1 MRAFAPFLSLVLT
14 ATVASAQTS
23 PLAPSVAVDG
33 RSQAEWSQLW
43 WQWAASF
50 DRSMSPVAD
59 KTGELCHLEQ
69 DGPVWFLAGTYGTRR
84 TIRTCDVP
92 RGKYLFFPL
101 INYVVY
107 PAEDGEPHCEH
118 VRQKAARMTDDVSSL
133 VLEIDGVRATNLAV
147 HRQAPAECFD
157 LNERSGGGVYPTAAN
172 GYYVMLAPMK
182 PGTHTLN
189 FGGVLPGMSQAV
201 TYTIRVR

>member
-1 MRAFAPFLSLVLT
+1 MRSLVAFLVLILSS
-14 ATVASAQTS
+14 AAAPAQTS
-23 PLAPSVAVDG
+23 LLDPSVAVGG

-50 DRSMSPVAD
+50 DRSRSPVAD
-59 KTGELCHLEQ
+59 KTGALCHLEQ
-69 DGPVWFLAGTYGTRR
+69 EGPVWFLAGTYGTQR
-84 TIRTCDVP
+84 TIRTCEVP

-101 INYVVY
+101 VNYVFY

-118 VRQKAARMTDDVSSL
+118 VRMQAAQMTDNASSL
-133 VLEIDGVRATNLAV
+133 VLEIDGVRATNLVV
-147 HRQAPAECFD
+147 HRQAPAKCFD
-157 LNERSGGGVYPTAAN
+157 LNERAGGGIYPAAAN
-172 GYYVMLAPMK
+172 GYYVMLAPLK

-189 FGGVLPGMSQAV
+189 FGGVLPRMSQAV